1 MRSMKRT
8 PPRTATIVLAAL
20 MLATGLSSCIATFGP
35 RDRRH
40 GRDNDRDRDRD
51 RQHSQY
57 DRRDED
63 RGRGP
68 GRIDWPSAIVRPLPP
83 TSTSM

>member
-1 MRSMKRT
+1 MRSMERT
-8 PPRTATIVLAAL
+8 PSRTAIVAVTAL

-35 RDRRH
+35 RGRRH
-40 GRDNDRDRDRD
+40 GRDHDRDRD

-68 GRIDWPSAIVRPLPP
+68 GRIDWLSAIVRPLPP

>member
-8 PPRTATIVLAAL
+8 PPRTATVVLAAL

-35 RDRRH
+35 RDRR
-40 GRDNDRDRDRD
+40 RDHDRDRD

>member
-8 PPRTATIVLAAL
+8 PSRTAAVAVAAL

-40 GRDNDRDRDRD
+40 GRDDDRD

-68 GRIDWPSAIVRPLPP
+68 GRIDWPSAVVRPLPP